1 MFVDASAIVGILLAE
16 PDMMEL
22 RAKLKASRRYTS
34 PIAVYEATM
43 AIFRVT
49 AKPMVEAHAVVA
61 SFLKAFRIQVLPVEE
76 NHALIALETF
86 ERFGKNRHKAKL
98 NMGDCFSYACAK
110 AQRVP
115 LLYKGND
122 FVETDIRSV

>member
-16 PDMMEL
+16 SDMLEL

-34 PIAVYEATM
+34 PIAVYEATV

-49 AKPMVEAHAVVA
+49 SKSMLEAHAVVA
-61 SFLKAFRIQVLPVEE
+61 SFLKAFRIQVLPIEE
-76 NHALIALETF
+76 RHALVALETF

-98 NMGDCFSYACAK
+98 NMGDCFSYACARV
-110 AQRVP
+110 QRVP
-115 LLYKGND
+115 LLYKGDD
-122 FVETDIRSV
+122 FVETDIKSA